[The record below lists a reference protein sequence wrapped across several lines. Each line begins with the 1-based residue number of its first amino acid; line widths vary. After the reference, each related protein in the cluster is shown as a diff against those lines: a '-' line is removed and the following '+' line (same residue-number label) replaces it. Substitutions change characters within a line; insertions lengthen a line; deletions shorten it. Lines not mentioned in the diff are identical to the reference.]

1 MVVELKNT
9 EFKPE
14 YVGQLGF
21 YVTAVDETLK
31 KETDNETIGLL
42 LCEDKDKLTVEW
54 SLKSVNAP
62 IGVASYKVKN
72 VIPKEIME
80 KLPTEEELNL
90 YIKNYQM
97 RKLKKKMISILKFA
111 TSGKIYSQKYCQI

>member
-1 MVVELKNT
+1 M
-9 EFKPE
+9 
-14 YVGQLGF
+14 
-21 YVTAVDETLK
+21 K

-54 SLKSVNAP
+54 SLKSINAL

-90 YIKNYQM
+90 QIKKLPNDEIEEENEQYFEICHWWQNY
-97 RKLKKKMISILKFA
+97 L
-111 TSGKIYSQKYCQI
+111 KIYWKTKKLC

>member
-1 MVVELKNT
+1 M
-9 EFKPE
+9 
-14 YVGQLGF
+14 
-21 YVTAVDETLK
+21 K
-31 KETDNETIGLL
+31 KETDNDTIGLL

-62 IGVASYKVKN
+62 IGVASYKVRN

-90 YIKNYQM
+90 YIK
-97 RKLKKKMISILKFA
+97 KLPKDNIE
-111 TSGKIYSQKYCQI
+111 TEED